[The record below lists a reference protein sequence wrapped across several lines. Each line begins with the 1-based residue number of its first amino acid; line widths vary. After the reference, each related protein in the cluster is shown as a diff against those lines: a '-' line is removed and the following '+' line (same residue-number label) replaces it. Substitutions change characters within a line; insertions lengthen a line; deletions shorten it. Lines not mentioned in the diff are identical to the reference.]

1 MISLPFRLLLMKLP
15 CHERGEEYVGKLL
28 DRASVCFVRQAPTSP
43 LEEHLLEGAEM
54 L

>member
-1 MISLPFRLLLMKLP
+1 MLVNFWMELAF
-15 CHERGEEYVGKLL
+15 G
-28 DRASVCFVRQAPTSP
+28 FVRQAPTSP